1 MIESS
6 SENSWVG
13 RRLYVRPPE
22 DPSKYVEMLSKA
34 YNDPLYFCRTF
45 LGYSTPKHYE
55 KWVEDV
61 NSSNRL
67 VILAHRDSGKSVF
80 FSFVY
85 PLWTIFR
92 GDVTEILLIGAEAN
106 EASRRLEELR
116 AEIENNLWLQHL
128 ANRGARTWGKNRFI
142 TKPPYEGAIKG
153 VEVSA
158 MGYKSAKRGRHP
170 QLLLLDDILNEKTN
184 LSMYD
189 VKYIF
194 KHVIMNMLSS
204 GSRFVMVGTPFSYDD
219 IYTDLSENPRFLV
232 KKYPA
237 LDNKNKPLWKEKW
250 SYEDLMIRKQEIGE
264 AAFSTE
270 YMLKPVTSQIG
281 VFKEHYINGARRK
294 TFKLGDIPNPR
305 GIVVAGVDF
314 AFSESKR
321 ADYTVITVVSK
332 INSTYRI
339 IDVWREQGASMTQ
352 ISEVMSLLHDMY
364 NIEVFIAE
372 NTGQQQGIIRELTT
386 KGHYIKPINVNRYNK
401 NTILGKLVFEFEKR
415 RIAIPANEDDFKTKE
430 YFNTLKTELLG
441 YVNQEGKYLSLGK
454 HDDTVMSLSFA
465 IDYLSDLP
473 DTFEEQDFK
482 IESIPFSKY
491 NKSFEKYTDNIDKLY
506 EEEGIGVAGFDE
518 W

>member
-1 MIESS
+1 MD
-6 SENSWVG
+6 ENSWVG
-13 RRLYVRPPE
+13 RRLYAFPPE
-22 DPSKYVEMLSKA
+22 DPKKQIEMMSKA
-34 YNDPLYFCRTF
+34 YEDPLYFCRTF

-55 KWVEDV
+55 QWVDDV
-61 NSSNRL
+61 QSSNRL

-85 PLWTIFR
+85 PLWVIFR
-92 GDVTEILLIGAEAN
+92 GDVNEILLIGAEAN

-116 AEIENNLWLQHL
+116 AEIENNPWLQHL

-142 TKPPYEGAIKG
+142 TKPPYDGAIKG

-204 GSRFVMVGTPFSYDD
+204 SSRFIMVGTPFSYDD
-219 IYTDLSENPRFLV
+219 IYMDLSENKRFLV

-237 LDNKNKPLWKEKW
+237 LDKNNKPLWKEKW
-250 SYEDLMIRKQEIGE
+250 SYEELMIRRQEIGA

-270 YMLKPVTSQIG
+270 YMLEPVTSQIG
-281 VFKEHYINGARRK
+281 VFKEHYVNGAKRK
-294 TFKLGDIPNPR
+294 TFKLGDIPNPK
-305 GIVVAGVDF
+305 GVVVAGVDF

-332 INSTYRI
+332 VNSTYRI
-339 IDVWREQGASMTQ
+339 IDVWREQGASMSE
-352 ISEVMSLLHDMY
+352 ISAMMSLMHDMY
-364 NIEVFIAE
+364 GIEVFIAE
-372 NTGQQQGIIRELTT
+372 NTGQQQGIIRELVN

-415 RIAIPANEDDFKTKE
+415 RIAIPANEEDYKTKD
-430 YFNTLKTELLG
+430 YLKILTTELSG
-441 YVNQEGKYLSLGK
+441 FVNQEGKYLSLAK
-454 HDDTVMSLSFA
+454 HDDTVMSLAFA

-473 DTFEEQDFK
+473 DRFEEKNFK
-482 IESIPFSKY
+482 VETIPFSKY
-491 NKSFEKYTDNIDKLY
+491 NKSFDTMFERNYDLL
-506 EEEGIGVAGFDE
+506 EEDSILSIDE